1 VVELSNSPGFLTGII
16 PAANICATADEA
28 SRFFQCM
35 LRSGEYNGKQVFAP
49 RTVRH
54 ATAEQSYWEL
64 DLTLGFP
71 VRYSLGFMLGNQ
83 RFGLLGGDNPHA
95 FGHLGLSNI
104 FTWADPERGI
114 SVALL
119 TTGKPI
125 IGTHLVPLFMLLN
138 KINEVFK
145 REFAEPA
152 SEAFQDI

>member
-1 VVELSNSPGFLTGII
+1 
-16 PAANICATADEA
+16 
-28 SRFFQCM
+28 M
-35 LRSGEYNGKQVFAP
+35 LRSGEWNNESVFAP

-71 VRYSLGFMLGNQ
+71 VRYSLGFMLGN
-83 RFGLLGGDNPHA
+83 RHFGALGGDNPFA
-95 FGHLGLSNI
+95 FGHVGLSNV

-125 IGTHLVPLFMLLN
+125 ISPHVIPLFRLLN
-138 KINEVFK
+138 EINATFK
-145 REFAEPA
+145 REFAEPP
-152 SEAFQDI
+152 SEVFRKV